1 MSSSYAVFDK
11 NKEVEMDL
19 AAHGKY
25 TIEKKGNILF
35 IDARGPFNDI
45 TAQAFAK
52 DMYQTCK
59 LFNGEYWASLV
70 TYYGNSI
77 YTPEAESMLIA
88 LTKHRTKYGM
98 IANASIILDSNCG
111 DLQQM
116 QLHRIYQAANMTFHV
131 FSDINSAEKWLVE
144 FMKDANKTQKAQ

>member
-1 MSSSYAVFDK
+1 M
-11 NKEVEMDL
+11 ELEMDL
-19 AAHGKY
+19 ATHGEY

-45 TAQAFAK
+45 TAQLFSQE
-52 DMYQTCK
+52 MYQTCK
-59 LFNGEYWASLV
+59 LFNGECWASLV

-77 YTPEAESMLIA
+77 YTPEAESTLIA
-88 LTKHRTKYGM
+88 LTKYRAKYGM

-116 QLHRIYQAANMTFHV
+116 QLRRIYQTSNMTFHV
-131 FSDINSAEKWLVE
+131 FCDVNSAEKWLVE
-144 FMKDANKTQKAQ
+144 FMKDSVQTKKAQ